1 MSHNTQRSYIHPTH
15 TLPKHQREFIQ
26 SLHKV
31 LITQIAKPDQKRKIR
46 KLHTLKPLI
55 KNRFKYPQQ
64 NTRTLN
70 STTHWR
76 IISHEWSSLRGKEGP
91 TYTDQYINHIDR
103 MNNGMYHFII
113 YVQRT
118 SLNSTN
124 FQEKSS
130 HQSSYRSN
138 VSKLQKLS
146 QTAGHPNSA
155 LSPQM
160 LKAFPPRSWT
170 RQGCPCSPLL
180 IILASAI
187 FPRAIT

>member
-118 SLNSTN
+118 HWIQQTFKKKVPTKAATEAMCPNYKNCHKQQGTLTL
-124 FQEKSS
+124 
-130 HQSSYRSN
+130 RS
-138 VSKLQKLS
+138 VLKCWKLFL
-146 QTAGHPNSA
+146 PD
-155 LSPQM
+155 LE
-160 LKAFPPRSWT
+160 
-170 RQGCPCSPLL
+170 QGRVAHAHL
-180 IILASAI
+180 
-187 FPRAIT
+187 F